1 MVANNYDRDMKAIQ
15 DKRLRILERDV
26 RENTEYLK
34 HAESTVEK
42 IEKDCHV
49 LLDTK
54 EKAEKA
60 YDEASGYLEETKL
73 SVEQTKGEIAK
84 AEVEMEELKKKL
96 TRK

>member
-1 MVANNYDRDMKAIQ
+1 MIVNNYDRDMKAIQ
-15 DKRLRILERDV
+15 DKRLRILERDI

-42 IEKDCHV
+42 IEKECIT
-49 LLDTK
+49 LLTAK
-54 EKAEKA
+54 EKAETA
-60 YDEASGYLEETKL
+60 YEEASGYLEEMKT
-73 SVEQTKGEIAK
+73 SVEQTKAVIAK

>member
-1 MVANNYDRDMKAIQ
+1 MALNNYDRDVKAIQ
-15 DKRLRILERDV
+15 DKRLRIVERDV

-42 IEKDCHV
+42 IEKDCIA
-49 LLDTK
+49 LLAAK
-54 EKAEKA
+54 EKAETA
-60 YDEASGYLEETKL
+60 YDEASTYLEETKA
-73 SVEQTKGEIAK
+73 SVEQTKVEIAK